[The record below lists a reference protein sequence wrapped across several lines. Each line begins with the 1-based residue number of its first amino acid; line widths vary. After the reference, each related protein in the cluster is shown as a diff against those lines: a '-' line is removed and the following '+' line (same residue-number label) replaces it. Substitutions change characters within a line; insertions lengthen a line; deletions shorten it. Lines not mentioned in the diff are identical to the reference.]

1 MEKDKTPDSQV
12 QKDNSRNRTDD
23 FKMHPHDY
31 QTLRDQIAD
40 VKRSDPPL
48 GRTLENIVLHLG
60 HLHGFDPDVEDAKA
74 RARDLKEQRE
84 YEDARVKEESE
95 QLKERRAYE
104 DATLTTPEQ
113 KKYAALT
120 RAQEDKQIEEKNK
133 ARSEKRA
140 QEDAQ
145 LREAQKGDIHAV

>member
-12 QKDNSRNRTDD
+12 QRDNPQARNRTDD

-60 HLHGFDPDVEDAKA
+60 HLHGFDPDVEDAKEWD
-74 RARDLKEQRE
+74 RVLKEQRAQ
-84 YEDARVKEESE
+84 EDAQVKEESKR
-95 QLKERRAYE
+95 LKIQRAHE
-104 DATLTTPEQ
+104 DAMLTTPEQ
-113 KKYAALT
+113 KKSVALT
-120 RAQEDKQIEEKNK
+120 RADEDAEIEKQNK
-133 ARSEKRA
+133 ARAEKRA

-145 LREAQKGDIHAV
+145 KGDSHA